1 MKKLNIAFSVI
12 LLLVAGFFF
21 FYSDTFKTMPGQA
34 DIGPSGFPKVVCVG
48 LAICAVILLVQQ
60 IRKGSGEPIQLFN
73 LKLIIGLVTA
83 VAYVALFRPVG
94 FLLTS
99 IAAVFIIMLLL
110 INEPVKKTLPVI
122 VAVSILVPVALQV
135 IFGVLL
141 KVPLPSGV
149 LAFILD

>member
-12 LLLVAGFFF
+12 LLLIAGFFF

-48 LAICAVILLVQQ
+48 LAICAIILFVQQ
-60 IRKGSGEPIQLFN
+60 ITKGSDKPIQLFN
-73 LKLIIGLVTA
+73 LKLIVGLVTA
-83 VAYVALFRPVG
+83 VVYVVLLRPVG

-99 IAAVFIIMLLL
+99 VAAVFIIMLLL
-110 INEPVKKTLPVI
+110 VNEPVKKVLPVI
-122 VAVSILVPVALQV
+122 ITVSILVPVALQV

-141 KVPLPSGV
+141 KVPLPSGI